1 MPRDA
6 YLAHQQQIKWR
17 MQRAGDLDADRNA
30 ATRQCKDQRMG
41 LLQISELLRQLPP
54 GIATVAEQMT
64 IHHVFQTSASPDL
77 QPGPRC
83 RVPRVSAFAR
93 YNAEE
98 LLNGGVLGR
107 YARAVCKRL
116 NDTPTLRRRARACS
130 RGYRPRTSHGE
141 VTPVTPLFEG
151 RSQ

>member
-1 MPRDA
+1 AGGKFGMPRDA

-41 LLQISELLRQLPP
+41 LLQISELPRQLPP

-64 IHHVFQTSASPDL
+64 IHDVFQTSASPDL
-77 QPGPRC
+77 QPGPAC
-83 RVPRVSAFAR
+83 RVPRASALAPGAR

-116 NDTPTLRRRARACS
+116 ND
-130 RGYRPRTSHGE
+130 
-141 VTPVTPLFEG
+141 
-151 RSQ
+151 